1 MLEDYFLLVRRIPGL
16 SLSVDDFW
24 EMDSWTFAK
33 LLELEKN
40 VMKEEQKAY
49 GENKTEYV
57 EQPESNSPELNDI
70 VNELSVV
77 V

>member
-16 SLSVDDFW
+16 SLSITDFW

-33 LLELEKN
+33 LLELEHK
-40 VMKEEQKAY
+40 VMKAEEDAY
-49 GENKTEYV
+49 KGKKEYV
-57 EQPESNSPELNDI
+57 EQPEGNSPEMNDL
-70 VNELSVV
+70 VNKYSVV